1 MKNLKINTSSA
12 AYEVTIGSN
21 SVEKISEYTDNYDK
35 ILLFSNNKV
44 GDLYKNKLLSLLPK
58 NKTFYFQ
65 INDGEQYKNINSA
78 MDIYSFLIDKNFS
91 RNSLIICLGG
101 GVICDLGGFVAS
113 TFMRGIDFLQIPTSL
128 LAQVD
133 ASIGGKV
140 AINHPLGKN
149 LIGAFKQ
156 PIGVLIDTNFLHTLS
171 KKEFQSGM
179 GEIIKH
185 SILIKDK
192 SYFDFLFTNSKDIKN
207 LNSNFINEVIYKS
220 CLIKKSFV
228 ENDEFEKGDRAL
240 LNLGHTYGHALENL
254 YNYQHISHGNA
265 ISKGIIFELYL
276 SKELNFVS
284 QDKIDSIETLF
295 KKFDIDSTPIFIEN
309 SILLNLIKNDKKN
322 INNNINFILPHDS
335 FCVNTSVDSDLILKV
350 NSNFKNNFLK
360 AVIDIGT
367 NSCRLFIAQ
376 VNKENNDLK
385 IITPLYKD
393 LGISKL
399 GKNLNNS
406 GILSQKSIDKTF
418 SILKRFKTKAENMG
432 VNEII
437 AFATSATREASNGGL
452 FVESIK
458 AQFNIDTVVIP
469 GEIEAKLSFN
479 SNSVLYSG
487 EILTLDIGGGSTEI
501 TIGTSNEISYI
512 KSFPIGVVK
521 LTEMFFKEDNYSL
534 EAINSASCY
543 LKGFFKEI
551 SKFKDQNFSI
561 IGVAGSVTTNVSVLK
576 SMKKFEEDK
585 IDNFNL
591 TYTNLKDNLNLFLSL
606 PLKERENIIGLEAN
620 RADVIISGNIILLT
634 ILDLLKKNSLIVST
648 KDNLEGAMV
657 LNI

>member
-12 AYEVTIGSN
+12 SYEVTIGSN
-21 SVEKISEYTDNYDK
+21 SVEKISEYTDSYDK

-156 PIGVLIDTNFLHTLS
+156 PIGVLIDTNFLHTLP

-192 SYFDFLFTNSKDIKN
+192 SYFDFLSANSKDIKN
-207 LNSNFINEVIYKS
+207 LDSNFINEVIYKS

-228 ENDEFEKGDRAL
+228 ENDEFEKGNRAL

-276 SKELNFVS
+276 SKELNFIS
-284 QDKIDSIETLF
+284 QEKIDSIEILF

-322 INNNINFILPHDS
+322 INNNINFILPHES

-606 PLKERENIIGLEAN
+606 SLKERENIIGLEAN

>member
-12 AYEVTIGSN
+12 SYEVTIGSN
-21 SVEKISEYTDNYDK
+21 SVEKISEYTDSYDK

-192 SYFDFLFTNSKDIKN
+192 SYFDFLSANSKDIKN
-207 LNSNFINEVIYKS
+207 LDSNFINEVIYKS

-228 ENDEFEKGDRAL
+228 ENDEFEKGNRAL

-276 SKELNFVS
+276 SKELNFIS
-284 QDKIDSIETLF
+284 QEKIDSIEILF

-322 INNNINFILPHDS
+322 INNNINFILPHES

-606 PLKERENIIGLEAN
+606 SLKERENIIGLEAN

>member
-12 AYEVTIGSN
+12 SYEVTIGSN
-21 SVEKISEYTDNYDK
+21 SVEKISKYTDSYDK

-156 PIGVLIDTNFLHTLS
+156 PIGVLIDTNFLHTLP

-192 SYFDFLFTNSKDIKN
+192 SYFDFLSANSKDIKN
-207 LNSNFINEVIYKS
+207 LDSNFINEVIYKS

-228 ENDEFEKGDRAL
+228 ENDEFEKGNRAL

-276 SKELNFVS
+276 SKELNFIS
-284 QDKIDSIETLF
+284 QEKIDSIEILF

-322 INNNINFILPHDS
+322 INNNINFILPHES